1 MEGVHVL
8 RGQKA
13 SLRWL
18 SNRDLRTR
26 RRSVRVLVHN
36 DRLIALGQGRRWWRH
51 FLRPGRAELH
61 VGDRTFTVWPR
72 LDHKPTR
79 SLIRRPQ
86 VVLVL
91 DSPEGEMSTGVPSGP
106 DVVDL
111 RHVVDLRDAPV
122 PPATPSAPAAE
133 EATTEASVPARTS
146 SRQAGNPAP
155 TQKRTS
161 SGKPPAARATPLPS
175 RKVAERQ
182 SVATPSALA
191 E

>member
-26 RRSVRVLVHN
+26 RRTVRVLVQN
-36 DRLIALGQGRRWWRH
+36 DRLLAVGQGRRWWRH

-61 VGDRTFTVWPR
+61 VGDRSFTVWPR

-79 SLIRRPQ
+79 SWIRRPH

-91 DSPEGEMSTGVPSGP
+91 DSPDGEMSSSVPASP

-111 RHVVDLRDAPV
+111 RHVVDLRDAPTPPV
-122 PPATPSAPAAE
+122 APEPATDAAVGANRASRPADDSVARPAAG
-133 EATTEASVPARTS
+133 A
-146 SRQAGNPAP
+146 
-155 TQKRTS
+155 
-161 SGKPPAARATPLPS
+161 KPATPLPS
-175 RKVAERQ
+175 RKVASRQ
-182 SVATPSALA
+182 SVTTPSALA

>member
-26 RRSVRVLVHN
+26 RRTVRVLVQN
-36 DRLIALGQGRRWWRH
+36 DRLLAVGQGRRWWRH

-61 VGDRTFTVWPR
+61 VGDRSFTVWPR
-72 LDHKPTR
+72 LDHKPKR
-79 SLIRRPQ
+79 SWIRRPH

-91 DSPEGEMSTGVPSGP
+91 DSPEGEMTSSLPASS

-111 RHVVDLRDAPV
+111 RHVVDLRDAPT
-122 PPATPSAPAAE
+122 PPVAPKPSTDSTVGATSRPAA
-133 EATTEASVPARTS
+133 AAK
-146 SRQAGNPAP
+146 PAP
-155 TQKRTS
+155 
-161 SGKPPAARATPLPS
+161 PRATPLPS
-175 RKVAERQ
+175 RKVASRR